1 MDCWREIDI
10 VRAKAHRIPLIVPA
24 VFLVA
29 MLAVASI
36 QAALGEGG
44 GRIGAAEAADRLQ
57 AGKLVLVDIR
67 TPQEWRATG
76 IPAGARRSDWW
87 QDGGRRQFLRDI
99 MAFTDGDRA
108 RPIAVICA
116 RGGRSSQAFRLLRE
130 QGFREVY
137 DIGEGMLGSR
147 AGPGWLARKLAV
159 TPCPAC

>member
-1 MDCWREIDI
+1 M
-10 VRAKAHRIPLIVPA
+10 RAIAHRISLIVPA

-36 QAALGEGG
+36 QAALGEGD
-44 GRIGAAEAADRLQ
+44 GRIGAVEAADRQQ
-57 AGKLVLVDIR
+57 AGTLVLVDIR

-87 QDGGRRQFLRDI
+87 QDGGRRRFLRDI

-130 QGFREVY
+130 QGFTEVY
-137 DIGEGMLGSR
+137 DVDEGMLGSR

>member
-1 MDCWREIDI
+1 MREITI
-10 VRAKAHRIPLIVPA
+10 VQAIVHRIRLIVPA

-29 MLAVASI
+29 MVAVAPM
-36 QAALGEGG
+36 QAAFAEGG
-44 GRIGAAEAADRLQ
+44 GRIGPVEAANLVRT
-57 AGKLVLVDIR
+57 GNLVLVDIR

-76 IPAGARRSDWW
+76 IPAGARRTDWW
-87 QDGGRRQFLRDI
+87 QDGGPRQFLRDI

-130 QGFREVY
+130 QGFTEVY
-137 DIGEGMLGSR
+137 DVGEGMLGSR